1 MDIIS
6 IWSVYS
12 TAIKMK
18 IVNPRVRP
26 LLTYLFECISIF
38 HVTQIRVVHRLIH
51 TEHDHN
57 SIGCFAM
64 EVGAVSAKT
73 VRLEKS
79 VKRFFKV
86 FVSHVLFLLSKA
98 PKTIH
103 ILFRIRRDI
112 VEAVLFPD
120 AILLDCWVL
129 THI

>member
-1 MDIIS
+1 
-6 IWSVYS
+6 
-12 TAIKMK
+12 
-18 IVNPRVRP
+18 
-26 LLTYLFECISIF
+26 
-38 HVTQIRVVHRLIH
+38 
-51 TEHDHN
+51 
-57 SIGCFAM
+57 M
-64 EVGAVSAKT
+64 EVSAVSAKT

-112 VEAVLFPD
+112 AEAVLFPD